1 MKQPRQSRS
10 IASTNRMLDAAESL
24 FAAGGPDAL
33 TVEAVIE
40 TAGTSAGSFYARFGD
55 RDGLFEALHERFIDR
70 MKGLVEGVG
79 VAGLAQPTLTAAVG
93 VVVAGSLQLARQ
105 HRESLLFFVVH
116 KASDERLRQQGIA
129 ANHAFAA
136 VFRQVVLHHRQE
148 IQHPKPEQAADVAFR
163 MLFALIV
170 QRVMFE
176 PRDLTGRPMSEQAFV
191 AEVSRSLTGYLTTA
205 AG

>member
-1 MKQPRQSRS
+1 
-10 IASTNRMLDAAESL
+10 MLDAAESL

-40 TAGTSAGSFYARFGD
+40 QAETSAGSFYARFGD
-55 RDGLFEALHERFIDR
+55 RDGLFEALHERFLGR
-70 MKGLVEGVG
+70 LQGLVEGVA
-79 VAGLAQPTLTAAVG
+79 VAGLAQPTLAAAVG
-93 VVVAGSLQLARQ
+93 VTVAGSLQLARQ

-116 KASDERLRQQGIA
+116 KATDERLRQQGIA

-136 VFRQVVLHHRQE
+136 AFRQVVLRHRQD
-148 IQHPKPEQAADVAFR
+148 IRHSSPQQAADVAFR

-170 QRVMFE
+170 QQVMFE
-176 PRDLTGRPMSEQAFV
+176 ARDLTGRPMREQTFV
-191 AEVSRSLTGYLTTA
+191 EEVSRSLALYLMTP

>member
-1 MKQPRQSRS
+1 
-10 IASTNRMLDAAESL
+10 MLDAAESL

-55 RDGLFEALHERFIDR
+55 RDGLFEALHERFIHR

-79 VAGLAQPTLTAAVG
+79 AAGLAQPTLAAAVG
-93 VVVAGSLQLARQ
+93 VAVAGSLQLARQ
-105 HRESLLFFVVH
+105 HRESLLFFIVH
-116 KASDERLRQQGIA
+116 KATDERLRQQGIA

-148 IQHPKPEQAADVAFR
+148 IQHSNPEQAADVAFR

-176 PRDLTGRPMSEQAFV
+176 PRDLTGRPMPEQAFV
-191 AEVSRSLTGYLTTA
+191 AEVSRSITLSLTTA